1 MAAKVW
7 LYFLLYES
15 RSWKGFCSDWEKK
28 NEAEISNEIRKK
40 EPKNFP
46 GSLIQWCLSVC
57 PLKLAGGILKS
68 PKPGPHLRPIKYQ
81 SVQMGHGH

>member
-1 MAAKVW
+1 MSQGAENVSVQK
-7 LYFLLYES
+7 E
-15 RSWKGFCSDWEKK
+15 KKKK

-46 GSLIQWCLSVC
+46 GSLIQRSLSVC

-81 SVQMGHGH
+81 SVQMGHRH